1 MTDRRGRLLDRL
13 AEAIAD
19 GGIEG
24 VSIRDLAA
32 RAQVSIGTVQYYFG
46 TKADLLTAAWQHMR
60 DQADARL
67 RRSGIADLEP
77 GEMLFGLAE
86 FLLPPTQE
94 DRLSRVWLAL
104 VARAAHDRRIAEVH
118 REQWRETEDLLA
130 RVLARANPA
139 AKPNHAMPQ
148 RNCSRCW
155 TGWPSRCSP
164 SPRGSRPNGPGASP
178 AAGSA
183 PGSAEPG
190 QCSKMPS
197 RMLGGNPMINC
208 DTCLRT
214 WPTRSSV
221 GSDCH
226 TRRISSRA

>member
-1 MTDRRGRLLDRL
+1 MTDRRGQLLDRF
-13 AEAIAD
+13 ADAIAD

-32 RAQVSIGTVQYYFG
+32 RAQVSIGTVQYYFA
-46 TKADLLTAAWQHMR
+46 TKADLLMAAWQHMR

-86 FLLPPTQE
+86 FLLPPTRE

-139 AKPNHAMPQ
+139 REAE
-148 RNCSRCW
+148 SRDAAAELLALLDGLAIAVL
-155 TGWPSRCSP
+155 TE
-164 SPRGSRPNGPGASP
+164 P
-178 AAGSA
+178 ARVA
-183 PGSAEPG
+183 PERA
-190 QCSKMPS
+190 
-197 RMLGGNPMINC
+197 
-208 DTCLRT
+208 
-214 WPTRSSV
+214 
-221 GSDCH
+221 
-226 TRRISSRA
+226 RRIARGWVRAWLG